1 MPNRIIKDTIRT
13 SKNVNALTDFQFR
26 VWLYLITYADDY
38 GRGSAD
44 AELLKGFVF
53 PRRKG
58 ITEGQ
63 IQKALDDL
71 ANIGMISLYDVDGES
86 YFCFP
91 NWGKHQRIQARKEKF
106 PAPPNGDSRELTVT
120 HGDSP
125 PESESNPNP
134 NPNPNP
140 ISATPPAVGDDAV
153 IRLPLIDGTE
163 YGVSEAQ
170 VTKWQ
175 GLYQAVDVM
184 CELRKMVGWLDSNPK
199 NRKTRVG
206 IGRFITGWL
215 SREQDRAKR
224 VVTEATPSVSSFETD
239 AFFNKALKRA
249 ENMMRDTAQ

>member
-1 MPNRIIKDTIRT
+1 MPNRIIKETIRT

-26 VWLYLITYADDY
+26 VWLYLITYADDF

-71 ANIGMISLYDVDGES
+71 ANIGMISLYEVDGES

-106 PAPPNGDSRELTVT
+106 PAPPNGISPLPTVT

-125 PESESNPNP
+125 SESEYNPNT
-134 NPNPNP
+134 NTNP
-140 ISATPPAVGDDAV
+140 ISATPPAVSDDAV
-153 IRLPLIDGTE
+153 IRLPLNDGSLH
-163 YGVSEAQ
+163 GVKQAD
-170 VTKWQ
+170 VDKWM
-175 GLYQAVDVM
+175 GLYPAVDVM
-184 CELRKMVGWLDSNPK
+184 GELRKMLGWLDANPK
-199 NRKTRVG
+199 NRKTKGG
-206 IGRFITGWL
+206 IGRFIAGWL
-215 SREQDRAKR
+215 SREQDRAKK
-224 VVTEATPSVSSFETD
+224 VAVETPKESSFDTD
-239 AFFNKALKRA
+239 EFFEKSLARSYR
-249 ENMMRDTAQ
+249 MMQGQ